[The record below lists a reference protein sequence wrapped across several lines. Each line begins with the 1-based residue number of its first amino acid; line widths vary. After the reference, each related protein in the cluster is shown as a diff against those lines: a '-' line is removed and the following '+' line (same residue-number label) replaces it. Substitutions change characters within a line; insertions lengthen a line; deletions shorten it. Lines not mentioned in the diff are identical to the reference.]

1 MTTPGSI
8 KILIADDHP
17 IVRQGLRLLLSTRPE
32 FELVGEARNGREA
45 VQLAAQSVPN
55 VVILDLVMPEMDGM
69 QAITAIKQIAPGVN
83 ILVLTSFTDDEKVLS
98 AMQAGVAGCMIKDSS
113 PDELLEAIRTVAH
126 GGHALHPRVAQRLVQ
141 SLRQPEQPNH
151 PLADLTPREVEVLS
165 YVGRGMTNQQIAD
178 ELRISVRTVHA
189 HIRSLLDKLDLAN
202 RTHLALFAR
211 DNHLV

>member
-17 IVRQGLRLLLSTRPE
+17 IVRQGLRLLLSTSPE
-32 FELVGEARNGREA
+32 FELVGEARNGHEA
-45 VQLAAQSVPN
+45 VQLTAQRVPN
-55 VVILDLVMPEMDGM
+55 VIVLDLVMPGM
-69 QAITAIKQIAPGVN
+69 QAIMALQQVAPETN
-83 ILVLTSFTDDEKVLS
+83 ILVLTSFTDDEKVLR

-113 PDELLEAIRTVAH
+113 PDELLEAIRTVAR
-126 GGHALHPRVAQRLVQ
+126 GGHALHPLVAQRLAQ
-141 SLRQPEQPNH
+141 SLRQPSQPDH
-151 PLADLTPREVEVLS
+151 PLADLTPREIEVLR
-165 YVGRGMTNQQIAD
+165 YVGQGLTNQQIAD

-202 RTHLALFAR
+202 RTRLALFAR